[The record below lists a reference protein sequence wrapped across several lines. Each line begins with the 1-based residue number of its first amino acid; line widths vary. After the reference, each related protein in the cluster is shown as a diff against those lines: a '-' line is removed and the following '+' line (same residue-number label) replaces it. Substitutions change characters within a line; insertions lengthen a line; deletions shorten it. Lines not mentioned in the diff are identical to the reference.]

1 MAIENVFYTIK
12 DKLIIE
18 AELELLTGMHI
29 GASNDFSPIGAVDS
43 VVIKD
48 PCTGMPIIPGSTIKG
63 KLRSMMAKLLTDNYI
78 LPEHEKDDIRI
89 LKLFGSSAKNNI
101 IEAKLQFSDLFM
113 TNGEMLLKK
122 NLDLGYTEIK
132 FENTINRVTAVA
144 MPRQLERV
152 PKGAIFKF
160 ILIYNLF
167 RSENGEDSSKE
178 DFTLISNAIKALQ
191 LDYIG
196 GSGTRGYGKV
206 SFSNFTLKR
215 ADLTSESINMDELLK
230 ILNESDKFLDKLT
243 KSE

>member
-1 MAIENVFYTIK
+1 MSTDNVFYTIK

-18 AELELLTGMHI
+18 ADIELLTGMHI

-48 PCTGMPIIPGSTIKG
+48 PLSGMPIIPGSTIKG
-63 KLRSMMAKLLTDNYI
+63 KLRAMMAKLLTDNYI
-78 LPEHEKDDIRI
+78 LPVHEKDDIRI
-89 LKLFGSSAKNNI
+89 LKLFGSSAKDNI

-113 TNGEMLLKK
+113 TNGEVLLKK

-132 FENTINRVTAVA
+132 FENRIDRITAEA

-160 ILIYNLF
+160 KLIYNLF

-243 KSE
+243 KS

>member
-1 MAIENVFYTIK
+1 MSTDNVFYTIK

-18 AELELLTGMHI
+18 ADIELLTGMHI

-48 PCTGMPIIPGSTIKG
+48 PLSGMPIIPGSTIKG
-63 KLRSMMAKLLTDNYI
+63 KLRAMMAKLLTDNYI
-78 LPEHEKDDIRI
+78 LPVHEKDDIRI
-89 LKLFGSSAKNNI
+89 LKLFGSSAKDNI

-113 TNGEMLLKK
+113 TNGEVLLKK

-132 FENTINRVTAVA
+132 FENRIDRITAEA

-160 ILIYNLF
+160 KLIYNLF